1 MSETAAETPAPEQP
15 DTEKP
20 ATGDKDWAAEAEK
33 WKSLARK
40 HETDAKAGKAA
51 AAKLA
56 EIEAANATD
65 LEKAVKAARDEG
77 RAEATT
83 AANSRLISAEAR
95 AVAAELKFKNPALA
109 IRSADLSAVA
119 VNDDG
124 EVDADAVK
132 AALAA
137 LAESDPYLVGDDAPK
152 PPPSFGGGPR
162 QTAAPTDPR
171 AADLAQIEADMKKA
185 RRST

>member
-1 MSETAAETPAPEQP
+1 MSDAPEEVEQSE
-15 DTEKP
+15 TEKP

-33 WKSLARK
+33 WKALARK
-40 HETDAKAGKAA
+40 HEVDAKAGKAA
-51 AAKLA
+51 ASRLA

-77 RAEATT
+77 RAEVQT
-83 AANSRLISAEAR
+83 AANARLISAEAR

-109 IRSADLSAVA
+109 IRSADLTAVT

-124 EVDADAVK
+124 EVDAAAVK
-132 AALAA
+132 SALEA
-137 LAESDPYLVGDDAPK
+137 LAESDPYLVGEDSPK

-162 QTAAPTDPR
+162 PAAPPTDPR
-171 AADLAQIEADMKKA
+171 AADLAQIEADMKKS
-185 RRST
+185 RRS